1 MGSPML
7 TRPQR
12 TTRRSPATASTR
24 LLTRSATVDWDI
36 VRYPDA
42 GHWFNC
48 DQRPSY
54 HEASAKDAWT
64 RALSFL
70 DTHLP

>member
-1 MGSPML
+1 
-7 TRPQR
+7 
-12 TTRRSPATASTR
+12 